1 MWRRK
6 GGPRPIRG
14 AGGSK
19 TVSETR
25 QPSAWGPPLS
35 YRARG
40 KETRSIRAGKQ
51 QKRHTCLRK
60 PRDMPGDTR
69 KPPASP
75 PGDVTRLLL
84 AWSQG
89 DTKALEELIPLVY
102 DELHRLAEQHLL
114 RERAGHTLQPTAV
127 VHEAYLK
134 LVDQKRVTWK
144 NRGHFFAVAAQA
156 MRRLLVDHARARGR
170 EKRGG
175 AATRVSLEEA
185 NPSVPAR
192 EADVIAL
199 DQALEKLAALDS
211 TQARVVELHYF
222 GGLTADETAEV
233 LGT

>member
-1 MWRRK
+1 MPSDK
-6 GGPRPIRG
+6 RPP
-14 AGGSK
+14 K
-19 TVSETR
+19 
-25 QPSAWGPPLS
+25 PS
-35 YRARG
+35 
-40 KETRSIRAGKQ
+40 
-51 QKRHTCLRK
+51 
-60 PRDMPGDTR
+60 
-69 KPPASP
+69 ASP

-89 DTKALEELIPLVY
+89 DAKALEELIPLVY

-156 MRRLLVDHARARGR
+156 MRRLLVDHARSRGR

-185 NPSVPAR
+185 NPSVLPKD
-192 EADVIAL
+192 ADVMAL
-199 DQALEKLAALDS
+199 DQALEKLAALDA
-211 TQARVVELHYF
+211 TQARVVELRYF
-222 GGLTADETAEV
+222 GGLTADETADV
-233 LGT
+233 LGTSVATVGRAFFLAKVWLHRELSAA

>member
-1 MWRRK
+1 MENLSALTAEGLIACSSRHLEAK
-6 GGPRPIRG
+6 GEGGIIGPETNSMSRDQRP
-14 AGGSK
+14 
-19 TVSETR
+19 
-25 QPSAWGPPLS
+25 P
-35 YRARG
+35 
-40 KETRSIRAGKQ
+40 
-51 QKRHTCLRK
+51 
-60 PRDMPGDTR
+60 
-69 KPPASP
+69 KPPVSP

-127 VHEAYLK
+127 VHEAYLR

-175 AATRVSLEEA
+175 A
-185 NPSVPAR
+185 
-192 EADVIAL
+192 
-199 DQALEKLAALDS
+199 
-211 TQARVVELHYF
+211 
-222 GGLTADETAEV
+222 
-233 LGT
+233 

>member
-1 MWRRK
+1 MRSSSFLTRK
-6 GGPRPIRG
+6 RGGNP
-14 AGGSK
+14 
-19 TVSETR
+19 VN
-25 QPSAWGPPLS
+25 
-35 YRARG
+35 
-40 KETRSIRAGKQ
+40 RAGRQ

-60 PRDMPGDTR
+60 PRDMPGDTP

-75 PGDVTRLLL
+75 PGDVTRLLA

-114 RERAGHTLQPTAV
+114 HERPGHTLQPTAV

-144 NRGHFFAVAAQA
+144 SRGHFFAVAAQA

-175 AATRVSLEEA
+175 GATRVSLEEA
-185 NPSVPAR
+185 DPSIPPKD
-192 EADVIAL
+192 ADVIAL
-199 DQALEKLAALDS
+199 DQALEKLAALDA
-211 TQARVVELHYF
+211 TQAKVVELRYF

-233 LGT
+233 LGTSVATVG

>member
-1 MWRRK
+1 M
-6 GGPRPIRG
+6 PEDP
-14 AGGSK
+14 
-19 TVSETR
+19 
-25 QPSAWGPPLS
+25 GPP
-35 YRARG
+35 
-40 KETRSIRAGKQ
+40 
-51 QKRHTCLRK
+51 K
-60 PRDMPGDTR
+60 PLL
-69 KPPASP
+69 SP
-75 PGDVTRLLL
+75 PGEVTRLLL
-84 AWSQG
+84 AWNQG
-89 DTKALEELIPLVY
+89 DKKALDELIPLVY
-102 DELHRLAEQHLL
+102 DELHRLAERHLSQ
-114 RERAGHTLQPTAV
+114 ERPGHTLQPTAV

-134 LVDQKRVTWK
+134 LVDQQRVTWK

-185 NPSVPAR
+185 DPSVPAR

-233 LGT
+233 LGTSVATIGRAFFLAKVWLHRELSVA